1 MFYNVFCFFFV
12 LVPTPV
18 ATAYNMFIE
27 NSDVCISKITRG
39 IKEKGG
45 LKQPNIQN
53 NRYSAS
59 DMFKAFY
66 L

>member
-39 IKEKGG
+39 IKEKRRFETTEHS
-45 LKQPNIQN
+45 KQ
-53 NRYSAS
+53 SV
-59 DMFKAFY
+59 
-66 L
+66 